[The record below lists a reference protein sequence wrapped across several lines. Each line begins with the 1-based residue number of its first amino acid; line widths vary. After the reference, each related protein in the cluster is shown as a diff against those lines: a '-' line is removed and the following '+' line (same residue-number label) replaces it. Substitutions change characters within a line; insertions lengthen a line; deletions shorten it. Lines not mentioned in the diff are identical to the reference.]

1 VSRDS
6 RPNGCLTFLAVVA
19 AALFVVLAPLTL
31 ALFNVERSFL
41 EPGLYKRAMVEQN
54 VYERVPELAA
64 EQLVY
69 GSTPHSTDEEREDE
83 ESSEQTLIAGTIA
96 LASPDL
102 TACLQGELGSLA
114 YAELGADSRPP
125 TEAETDQVK
134 TCLRIHGVPIGLAD
148 THDGMPIYFWILTEE
163 DWRTVLEALLPPEW
177 LRVQFESVIDQVY
190 EALKGDGDGAVRIS
204 MADLKERITG
214 DAGFGAVVALMEAQ
228 PPCDED
234 QLSQIQALTDP
245 TEPLKD
251 VPVCRPPEAVLVAIY
266 PNVRATL
273 AFMAGQ
279 IPDQAELKLG
289 GESGSSEDPLQ
300 TPRDVLG
307 AIRAIAYLSLL
318 LPLALLGLVAL
329 LVVRSPRSL
338 LRWWGV
344 PILVAGVLTAAGA
357 IVSLSVA
364 PGSIADLMAGSR
376 SSFTALAPSV
386 LDTEADLMQ
395 AIVRGY
401 LQAVLVQ
408 GVLLTAIGVVMVAAS
423 FYVGRPPIVSFEPE
437 SGPPPAA

>member
-134 TCLRIHGVPIGLAD
+134 TCLRIHGVPAGLAD

-177 LRVQFESVIDQVY
+177 LQVQFESVIDQVY
-190 EALKGDGDGAVRIS
+190 EALKGDGDGALRIS
-204 MADLKERITG
+204 MADLKERIAG

-234 QLSQIQALTDP
+234 QLSQIQDLMDP

-251 VPVCRPPEAVLVAIY
+251 VPVCRPPDAVLVAIY

-289 GESGSSEDPLQ
+289 GESGSSA
-300 TPRDVLG
+300 RFG
-307 AIRAIAYLSLL
+307 
-318 LPLALLGLVAL
+318 
-329 LVVRSPRSL
+329 RSP
-338 LRWWGV
+338 
-344 PILVAGVLTAAGA
+344 T
-357 IVSLSVA
+357 
-364 PGSIADLMAGSR
+364 
-376 SSFTALAPSV
+376 
-386 LDTEADLMQ
+386 
-395 AIVRGY
+395 
-401 LQAVLVQ
+401 
-408 GVLLTAIGVVMVAAS
+408 
-423 FYVGRPPIVSFEPE
+423 
-437 SGPPPAA
+437 

>member
-19 AALFVVLAPLTL
+19 AALFVVLAPLTM

-386 LDTEADLMQ
+386 LDTQADLMQ